1 MRILF
6 LSAAVGF
13 ITGVITFFLSLAFLC
28 FVLLILGAVT
38 HTRPDMTL
46 TFKAA
51 APVAVLAAISGFTVT
66 LVRGMRAA
74 TTTHYK

>member
-6 LSAAVGF
+6 LSVAISF

-51 APVAVLAAISGFTVT
+51 GPVAILAVISAFAIT
-66 LVRGMRAA
+66 LIRGIRAA
-74 TTTHYK
+74 AHHHR

>member
-28 FVLLILGAVT
+28 FVLLILGAAT

-51 APVAVLAAISGFTVT
+51 APVAILAAISGFTVT
-66 LVRGMRAA
+66 LVRGIRA
-74 TTTHYK
+74 TTIHYK

>member
-6 LSAAVGF
+6 LSAAIGF
-13 ITGVITFFLSLAFLC
+13 VSGVITFFLSLAFLC

-51 APVAVLAAISGFTVT
+51 VPVAILGAVCGFAIT
-66 LVRGMRAA
+66 LVRGIRAP
-74 TTTHYK
+74 TVHNR

>member
-6 LSAAVGF
+6 LSAAIGF
-13 ITGVITFFLSLAFLC
+13 VTGVITFFLSLAFLC

-51 APVAVLAAISGFTVT
+51 APVAILAAIAGFTVT
-66 LVRGMRAA
+66 LVRGIRAA
-74 TTTHYK
+74 TVHYK